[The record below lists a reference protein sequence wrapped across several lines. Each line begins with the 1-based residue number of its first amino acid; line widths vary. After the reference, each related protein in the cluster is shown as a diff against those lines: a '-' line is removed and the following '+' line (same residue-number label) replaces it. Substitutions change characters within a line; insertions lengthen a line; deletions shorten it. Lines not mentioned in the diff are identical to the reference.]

1 MWYEIFKFELKYRV
15 KRADTYIFFIFLLL
29 FSIYGVDFV
38 FDKMD
43 FSLVKKNSPLIV
55 AKTMGAIT
63 GFCMV
68 IASMIMGVSIL
79 RDFEYN
85 IESLM
90 YSNPIKKRDYLLGR
104 FLGSFTVL
112 IFGFSGVFF
121 GMILGEFMPW
131 HQPDHLL
138 PFNLFT
144 YLKPFVMVTLPILFF
159 GACLFFITG
168 ALTKKLM
175 VVYTQGIFIFVIFML
190 TKAITNESLR
200 AILDPFSLTTLTS
213 ITKAWTA
220 AEISVQAIPFSGML
234 LYNKLFWIALGT
246 LILGFGYKKFEFN
259 VISKKR
265 TKSKKT
271 QSLKTVMDDH
281 YDMQIPEFRLEH
293 GITSKWSQ
301 LMHFSWFY
309 FVSICKQTSFWAIV
323 VCAMII
329 IFINSVSLGT
339 VYGVDSYPATYL
351 IVEELREMSFYFFFI
366 ILIFYSG
373 ELIWKERSV
382 KLNLI
387 YDSSPMSDFIN
398 IAGKYLGLILIYV
411 VLIVSLIISGIIF
424 QTINGYYNYTSFKYI
439 SMASF

>member
-1 MWYEIFKFELKYRV
+1 M
-15 KRADTYIFFIFLLL
+15 
-29 FSIYGVDFV
+29 YGVDFV
-38 FDKMD
+38 FNEMD
-43 FSLVKKNSPLIV
+43 FSLVKKNSPFIV

-63 GFCMV
+63 GFCMI

-90 YSNPIKKRDYLLGR
+90 FSNPMKKRDYLLGR

-112 IFGFSGVFF
+112 LFVFSGIFF
-121 GMILGEFMPW
+121 GMILGEHMPW

-168 ALTKKLM
+168 ALTRKLM

-190 TKAITNESLR
+190 TKAITNESLK

-213 ITKAWTA
+213 ITKNWTV
-220 AEISVQAIPFSGML
+220 AEISLHAIPFSGVL
-234 LYNKLFWIALGT
+234 LYNKLFWVALGA

-259 VISKKR
+259 VVRSKR
-265 TKSKKT
+265 TKKKKV
-271 QSLKTVMDDH
+271 QALESEIEDH
-281 YDMQIPEFRLEH
+281 YDIKIPKFSLEY
-293 GITSKWSQ
+293 GIKSKWSQ

-323 VCAMII
+323 VCGMVII
-329 IFINSVSLGT
+329 LINSVNLGT
-339 VYGVDSYPATYL
+339 VYGVDSYPATYF
-351 IVEELREMSFYFFFI
+351 IVEELREMS
-366 ILIFYSG
+366 
-373 ELIWKERSV
+373 
-382 KLNLI
+382 
-387 YDSSPMSDFIN
+387 
-398 IAGKYLGLILIYV
+398 
-411 VLIVSLIISGIIF
+411 
-424 QTINGYYNYTSFKYI
+424 
-439 SMASF
+439 